1 MSRLVVHIVLI
12 ITLCLLSAA
21 CASLGSQEFNIYLDN
36 DTPQDI
42 YDAQVISDIGQYLI
56 IWSDGYELRSRE
68 SINTYSISVRAIPK
82 EVRVRWKNDPNDPWV
97 ERQIAARETLGS
109 RFKGI
114 TFVSIL
120 EDGSL
125 ALSWVKEDRKM
136 RTIGCGG
143 YIFDTYYERARP
155 QIERNI
161 SRWQAYLKKKE
172 ADLAAGI
179 TEPYK
184 KETYYDRMDET
195 TFRCSFLAY
204 LQE

>member
-1 MSRLVVHIVLI
+1 M
-12 ITLCLLSAA
+12 LLFLLPTS
-21 CASLGSQEFNIYLDN
+21 CALLEPRYFNIYLDN
-36 DTPQDI
+36 DTSQRIYAPQ
-42 YDAQVISDIGQYLI
+42 AISEIDQYLI
-56 IWSDGYELRSRE
+56 IHSEDFPLRAKS
-68 SINTYSISVRAIPK
+68 STNAHAIPVRSIPK
-82 EVRVRWKNDPNDPWV
+82 EMRVRWKNELQGQWV
-97 ERQIAARETLGS
+97 ERRIAIREVLGS
-109 RFKGI
+109 RFNGI
-114 TFVSIL
+114 AFVSIL
-120 EDGSL
+120 EDTSL
-125 ALSWVKEDRKM
+125 ALSWLKRDGKM